1 MTPIPMPDRPTIF
14 QINTSAGGVPKL
26 ARQSDEVAEL
36 GLAHDRQANT
46 TGHGGPDRAVCLYAL
61 ERILALHAE
70 GHPIFP
76 GAIGENLTLVGLDWD
91 RITPGTRLRLGASV
105 VLEVTRYGGPCT
117 KIAGSFV
124 GGAFTRVLQDEHPGW
139 SRVMARVLAPG
150 TLRVG
155 DGVVVEGA

>member
-1 MTPIPMPDRPTIF
+1 VTSIPMPDHPTIF
-14 QINTSAGGVPKL
+14 QINTSSGGVPKL

-36 GLAHDRQANT
+36 GLAHDRQAST
-46 TGHGGPDRAVCLYAL
+46 TGHGGPERAVCLYAL

-76 GAIGENLTLVGLDWD
+76 GAIGENVTVVGLDWD
-91 RITPGTRLRLGASV
+91 RITPGTRLRLGESV

-117 KIAGSFV
+117 KIAGSFI
-124 GGAFTRVLQDEHPGW
+124 GGEFARVLQDQHPGW
-139 SRVMARVLAPG
+139 SRAMARVLAPG

-155 DGVVVEGA
+155 DAVVVEGA